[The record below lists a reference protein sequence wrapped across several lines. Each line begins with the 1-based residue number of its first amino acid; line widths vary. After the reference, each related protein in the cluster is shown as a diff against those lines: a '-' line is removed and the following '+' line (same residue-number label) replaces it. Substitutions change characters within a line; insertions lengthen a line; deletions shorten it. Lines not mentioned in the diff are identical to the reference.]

1 MDSADHIIPPLS
13 WNCETKEIAFGHPG
27 KPLNI
32 RNASEGHFA
41 IYGDYS
47 SDHGRFVIAISFEED
62 RLPVLGRQV
71 MYHYLDAADTF
82 VWETEGCLELI
93 IPNYIATPSSELE
106 RQAVMWR
113 IRFSPRELI
122 TIQSILS
129 NLRLPADLLKVN
141 RLPKAAKDEIY
152 YNLRSNLME
161 LPVPKSMGT
170 IGHWQKPL
178 AGGTP
183 RFPPYVERAF
193 VNQSMREIED
203 RQQDGGVIESSILD
217 IQQQQE
223 AMDFAKAT
231 AADDFERPSGQVI
244 LYEEPGMLASF
255 HRASANATPS
265 EKKGTGE
272 YGVPARI
279 VIGCSDS
286 SDASGDETGRASQIR
301 KASASTINQPTQ
313 THGAYN
319 SKRTRRSASPTDK
332 DSKIATKKGEKKSV
346 KDEDGASA
354 GIPTGVR
361 FYSGQTYVNLTKD
374 MGMGPV
380 DLRGG
385 DPATLSETSSESSVL
400 RDVAPSDDW
409 CAVVNDNGEEVCR
422 YRLRDW

>member
-1 MDSADHIIPPLS
+1 
-13 WNCETKEIAFGHPG
+13 
-27 KPLNI
+27 
-32 RNASEGHFA
+32 
-41 IYGDYS
+41 
-47 SDHGRFVIAISFEED
+47 
-62 RLPVLGRQV
+62 
-71 MYHYLDAADTF
+71 
-82 VWETEGCLELI
+82 
-93 IPNYIATPSSELE
+93 
-106 RQAVMWR
+106 
-113 IRFSPRELI
+113 
-122 TIQSILS
+122 
-129 NLRLPADLLKVN
+129 
-141 RLPKAAKDEIY
+141 
-152 YNLRSNLME
+152 
-161 LPVPKSMGT
+161 
-170 IGHWQKPL
+170 
-178 AGGTP
+178 
-183 RFPPYVERAF
+183 
-193 VNQSMREIED
+193 MREIED

-265 EKKGTGE
+265 EKMGTGE

-279 VIGCSDS
+279 VIDCSDS

-301 KASASTINQPTQ
+301 KATASTTNQPTQ

-354 GIPTGVR
+354 GISTGVR

-385 DPATLSETSSESSVL
+385 DPATISETSSESSVL